1 MALAYGAITDPA
13 AANANRVGV
22 VITPEGKIQ
31 EWHAKVSP
39 KEWPAELI
47 GRL

>member
-1 MALAYGAITDPA
+1 MALAYGAVADATA
-13 AANANRVGV
+13 EYANRVGV
-22 VITPEGKIQ
+22 VISPEGKIQ
-31 EWHAKVSP
+31 EWHAKVRA

>member
-1 MALAYGAITDPA
+1 MALAYGAIADA
-13 AANANRVGV
+13 GAANANRVGV
-22 VITPEGKIQ
+22 VIAPDGTIQ

-47 GRL
+47 ARL